1 MVGCDVDHAAAGCL
15 QVHDS
20 AASRGSWA
28 EALGLLQEE
37 PGSPPRQPSSLPS
50 AAAGA
55 GTNNPA
61 GAAGQGSSCDVAV
74 QVLLRLPHQQQGH
87 AATQTDPTQQQQRG
101 GSEAGQGVDSEQQLL
116 LEAARQEVLR
126 LQELNQQL
134 MQAHARGEATH
145 TCCQKQHAR
154 ICV

>member
-1 MVGCDVDHAAAGCL
+1 M
-15 QVHDS
+15 
-20 AASRGSWA
+20 
-28 EALGLLQEE
+28 
-37 PGSPPRQPSSLPS
+37 
-50 AAAGA
+50 
-55 GTNNPA
+55 
-61 GAAGQGSSCDVAV
+61 

-87 AATQTDPTQQQQRG
+87 AATQTDPTQQEQQQRG

-145 TCCQKQHAR
+145 LLPLAACKDLLVVLRRRCPTPVYVCFCWGKR
-154 ICV
+154 GRGS